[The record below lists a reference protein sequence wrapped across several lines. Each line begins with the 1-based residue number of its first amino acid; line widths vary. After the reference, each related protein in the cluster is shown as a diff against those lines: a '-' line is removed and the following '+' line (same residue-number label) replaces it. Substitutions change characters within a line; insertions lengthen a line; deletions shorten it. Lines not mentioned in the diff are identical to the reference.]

1 MRNKDKSI
9 VMIEWT
15 DVCSVDLGLF
25 GDEDI
30 KDGLQHPKVIIAGIL
45 IKEDKESYYIAKEMW
60 DTSQYKYLH
69 LIPKKYVDK
78 VTKLGKTNFY
88 SPKH

>member
-45 IKEDKESYYIAKEMW
+45 IKKIKNLIILQKRCGIHHNTNIYI
-60 DTSQYKYLH
+60 
-69 LIPKKYVDK
+69 
-78 VTKLGKTNFY
+78 
-88 SPKH
+88 